1 MGGRAR
7 QCQAQGSPPPDG
19 RLAGG
24 AGGPSAP
31 RRLLPQPRRGWVA
44 GRPRMAPAAAVAEG
58 RGPQTCGPSGC
69 RGRCARPPAR
79 PRAQLLF
86 KGQVGHVAR
95 TQLAAAGQ
103 ELRGWAAPLR
113 RRRRRRRQRTA
124 PDLTGRP
131 EWSSRERDA
140 GSHGRGGA
148 RPGKR
153 PGARTPR
160 RAGRPSPPREPAKGL
175 GPAAWS
181 GLAARPP
188 RPRLRPRPAPP
199 RQAHSL
205 RRPLASGVRARLQAE
220 RPGGPNTRPGGGA
233 RRAAPTSGDRL
244 GFLVTLQMT
253 RLAFE
258 ESGRFRRP
266 LSH

>member
-181 GLAARPP
+181 GPAARPP
-188 RPRLRPRPAPP
+188 RPRLRPRPAP
-199 RQAHSL
+199 A
-205 RRPLASGVRARLQAE
+205 ASGPLTPPATRFWRPRPPSGRATG
-220 RPGGPNTRPGGGA
+220 RPKHQA
-233 RRAAPTSGDRL
+233 RRRGAASGPDVRGQV
-244 GFLVTLQMT
+244 GFL
-253 RLAFE
+253 
-258 ESGRFRRP
+258 
-266 LSH
+266 SHTSDDKTCI